1 VTETWSA
8 TTTANAEVVTIDPNV
23 PHVPRV
29 LDYLLGGTANFESD
43 RMAAEYAFANWPG
56 DVGGVDG
63 VRVDI
68 REARGALR
76 RIVTHL
82 TRDCG
87 IRQFIDIASGLPTVD
102 NTHLSA
108 RAVSP
113 DCRVVYVDNDPLV
126 VSYAQQLLAAEPA
139 EGTVFLSGDFRDPR
153 DIVRRAGQTI
163 DFTRPVAYILFGML
177 HFLEDADNPQQFL
190 DELLAAVPSG
200 SYVAVSHFAKDEQDT
215 AMNDTLEA
223 LDRQLGEAVVRRT
236 RAEVAAFLENM
247 DILEPGVVGTHEWRP
262 PAGANGPRPL
272 PMWVAVARKR

>member
-1 VTETWSA
+1 
-8 TTTANAEVVTIDPNV
+8 VTIDPNV

-29 LDYLLGGTANFESD
+29 LDYLLGGSANFESD
-43 RMAAEYAFANWPG
+43 RMAAQYAFANWPG
-56 DVGGVDG
+56 EVGGVDG

-87 IRQFIDIASGLPTVD
+87 IRQFIDIAAGLPTVD

-113 DCRVVYVDNDPLV
+113 DCKVVYVDNDPLV
-126 VSYAQQLLAAEPA
+126 VSYAQELLAAEED
-139 EGTVFLSGDFRDPR
+139 EGTVFLLGDFRDPQ
-153 DIVRRAGQTI
+153 DIVRRAAETLDLTQ
-163 DFTRPVAYILFGML
+163 PVGIILFGML
-177 HFLEDADNPQQFL
+177 HFLEDTDNAQQLL
-190 DELLAAVPSG
+190 DELLDAVPSG

-236 RAEVAAFLENM
+236 RAEVAQFFEDM
-247 DILEPGVVGTHEWRP
+247 DTLEPGVVGTHEWRP
-262 PAGANGPRPL
+262 PLGANGPQPL